1 MSPVTDPAI
10 IARIKKLKEGQC
22 GLKAEVKEVWKEVKE
37 VREKINKIDRD
48 GAKGCLVISG
58 KELPARDKRTPSL
71 QTSPGEWSR

>member
-48 GAKGCLVISG
+48 GAKG
-58 KELPARDKRTPSL
+58 
-71 QTSPGEWSR
+71 